1 MDEAFV
7 LLAVLLGFFL
17 RSDGLLLRLC
27 DLLTGL
33 LELLGL
39 SVHLLLLARQIAL

>member
-1 MDEAFV
+1 MDETLVF
-7 LLAVLLGFFL
+7 LAVLLGFFL

-27 DLLTGL
+27 GLLTGL

>member
-1 MDEAFV
+1 MDETLV

-27 DLLTGL
+27 GLLTGL

-39 SVHLLLLARQIAL
+39 PVHLLLLTRQIAL